1 MKQAMEIHD
10 QFLDKRGPVS
20 TTHRCFPL
28 PFDEKLRRKKKFRF
42 FSFGASMRTYRTIK
56 IYHFREARNRPKVRA
71 KAKMKHLVEPFSN
84 SVPGQERNICRSSQE
99 MLKC

>member
-1 MKQAMEIHD
+1 MFVFRDFKARMKEAMEIHD

-42 FSFGASMRTYRTIK
+42 FSFGAINAYLSD
-56 IYHFREARNRPKVRA
+56 NQN
-71 KAKMKHLVEPFSN
+71 L
-84 SVPGQERNICRSSQE
+84 
-99 MLKC
+99 